1 MLLFSMFVPSGES
14 IEVRVVDEGVVA
26 IAPGETLQIVVFQTE
41 SNARKYKQGNH
52 SKTEVQG

>member
-26 IAPGETLQIVVFQTE
+26 IAPGETC
-41 SNARKYKQGNH
+41 Y
-52 SKTEVQG
+52 